1 MVGGASIGGA
11 EIAKATRPS
20 QAQIY
25 AEAGIEP
32 GSCEGKIKHGFTK
45 SLVDGVHWSV
55 WLRGACASVCKRMLS
70 GD

>member
-25 AEAGIEP
+25 AEAGIDP
-32 GSCEGKIKHGFTK
+32 ASCDGKIKHGFTK
-45 SLVDGVHWSV
+45 SLVDGVHGSV
-55 WLRGACASVCKRMLS
+55 WLRGACVSVCKRLLS